1 MTQMIS
7 SREWRVSIGFLFY
20 MVSSLGTLHK
30 KNVYIVFRELKITY
44 ADILMARHRGKAET
58 FMGLTAYN

>member
-1 MTQMIS
+1 MGNR
-7 SREWRVSIGFLFY
+7 SRASIDFLLY
-20 MVSSLGTLHK
+20 MVSSIRILHK

-44 ADILMARHRGKAET
+44 AYMQMARPRRKAEM